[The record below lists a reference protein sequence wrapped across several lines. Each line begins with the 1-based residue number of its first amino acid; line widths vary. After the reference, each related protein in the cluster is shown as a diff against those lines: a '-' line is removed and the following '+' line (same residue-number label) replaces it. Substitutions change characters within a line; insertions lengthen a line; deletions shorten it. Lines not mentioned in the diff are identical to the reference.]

1 MSVGTVTTGD
11 PGTEAA
17 VTNSGTENAAVL
29 NFTIPKGQ
37 DGAAAPVELLSAYS
51 TPSQSVSSGDS
62 LIFDRNDLNYG
73 TSIAHSSN
81 SSAFTISQPGIYT
94 VSFHSSAAPAT
105 GDTLPLN
112 LLFYLNLNGT
122 SVAGGGAEHTFTSAV
137 ETANLAFSVPVAVST
152 VPATLNVV
160 GEGGDFLYSSA
171 GMTIQR
177 QGDIPS

>member
-51 TPSQSVSSGDS
+51 TPSQSASSGDS

-112 LLFYLNLNGT
+112 LLFYLNLRGGRG
-122 SVAGGGAEHTFTSAV
+122 SGAHLHLRGGDGQSGVLRAGGSLHGSRHPECGGGGRRLLLQFRRDDHPETGGYSLLTS
-137 ETANLAFSVPVAVST
+137 
-152 VPATLNVV
+152 
-160 GEGGDFLYSSA
+160 G
-171 GMTIQR
+171 
-177 QGDIPS
+177 

>member
-1 MSVGTVTTGD
+1 M
-11 PGTEAA
+11 
-17 VTNSGTENAAVL
+17 
-29 NFTIPKGQ
+29 
-37 DGAAAPVELLSAYS
+37 
-51 TPSQSVSSGDS
+51 
-62 LIFDRNDLNYG
+62 
-73 TSIAHSSN
+73 
-81 SSAFTISQPGIYT
+81 
-94 VSFHSSAAPAT
+94 SFHSSAAPAT

-122 SVAGGGAEHTFTSAV
+122 SVAGGGAEHTFTSAA